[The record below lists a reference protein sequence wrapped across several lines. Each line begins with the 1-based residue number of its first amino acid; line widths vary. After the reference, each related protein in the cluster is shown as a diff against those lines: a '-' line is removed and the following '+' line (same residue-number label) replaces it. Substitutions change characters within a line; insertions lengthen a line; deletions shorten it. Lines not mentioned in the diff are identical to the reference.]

1 MNTSKIS
8 DPGFVHSEVT
18 GVNTAKFLHVEDP
31 NYVEPETVTTT
42 ASTFPLSS
50 SCTLCGFTGS
60 PKEFE
65 DHNCFVNPNDPPE
78 PNRFDPFEALDGI
91 LRAITEYGANSK
103 AQERAED
110 HLYALRAYITGI
122 TT

>member
-1 MNTSKIS
+1 MNN

-18 GVNTAKFLHVEDP
+18 GLNTAKFLQVEDP
-31 NYVEPETVTTT
+31 NYIKPKTVLTTT
-42 ASTFPLSS
+42 AASTFPHSS

-60 PKEFE
+60 PEEFA
-65 DHNCFVNPNDPPE
+65 DHTCFANLDDP

-103 AQERAED
+103 AQEQAED
-110 HLYALRAYITGI
+110 HLYALRVYITEI